1 MRRHFECINK
11 VILPFV
17 GAKRKELKLQ
27 SDHPALVI
35 YDEFKSQ
42 LTDSVYDTN
51 RIYVVKVPP
60 NCTDR
65 LQPMDLSVNKS
76 AKEFLRTKFCL
87 WYSEQVEKKL
97 AKCDTGLVDTR
108 MSVMKPIGASWL
120 KSLFTYLE
128 ENQMIAKNGFKA
140 AGCSYKLIA
149 CP

>member
-65 LQPMDLSVNKS
+65 LQPMDLS
-76 AKEFLRTKFCL
+76 AKEFLRTKFHL
-87 WYSEQVEKKL
+87 WYSEQVQQKL
-97 AKCDTGLVDTR
+97 AKCDTSLVDTR
-108 MSVMKPIGASWL
+108 MSVMKPIGARWL

-128 ENQMIAKNGFKA
+128 ENQMITKNGFKA
-140 AGCSYKLIA
+140 AGIIDALTNS
-149 CP
+149 